1 MKPVNTFFSLH
12 KLQKF
17 ILLGFTIALTA
28 GCAALPGSAT
38 TPAASAPI
46 TTSPA
51 AGTLIIDGLRLT
63 NGTYLITRAP
73 QNAGLK
79 DDLLVIHDPAATAY
93 LAGSLVEFTI
103 RDAIAESYPPQAQG
117 IKSRLISETSPVI
130 KVSIARSSQIKMH
143 MPRESILIDVRTP
156 QEYQSGYIPEA
167 INIPVDQ
174 IAQEI
179 SKKVKGTEQT
189 LMVYCRSGS
198 RSAQAAAKLKELGYR
213 IVLDLGGII
222 DYKEDL
228 VK

>member
-1 MKPVNTFFSLH
+1 MKPVNTFSSLH

-28 GCAALPGSAT
+28 GCAAQSGTAT

-73 QNAGLK
+73 QNAGLT

-93 LAGSLVEFTI
+93 LPGSLVEFTI

-130 KVSIARSSQIKMH
+130 KVPIARSSQIKMH

-179 SKKVKGTEQT
+179 SKKVKGTDQT